1 LLTGATGG
9 MTLYTH
15 DADAS
20 GKSTCN
26 GPCAASWP
34 PLTAETGAK
43 PVGKYTI
50 VTRDDGSLQWAY
62 DGKPL
67 YFWKNDKPRATRP
80 TRPVRASAVSGTS
93 RVPERE
99 KERYGCDPGGDQL
112 YGAERRSGRGGDG
125 GAHRAL

>member
-1 LLTGATGG
+1 VLALPLGVQAQSTGVPSSVKIAKAGDKSLLTGATGG

-62 DGKPL
+62 DGKPI
-67 YFWKNDKPRATRP
+67 YFWKNGKAAGDTTGEGVGGKWHVARP
-80 TRPVRASAVSGTS
+80 
-93 RVPERE
+93 
-99 KERYGCDPGGDQL
+99 
-112 YGAERRSGRGGDG
+112 
-125 GAHRAL
+125 